1 LVTFPQFGIFGSS
14 STGGVRGGGQANNVF
29 LRSYRAYSSAFFG
42 KQEIDKG
49 NKSKAFLTFA
59 SHLARI
65 SPARTG

>member
-1 LVTFPQFGIFGSS
+1 MFGSS
-14 STGGVRGGGQANNVF
+14 GAGGGRGGGPVNNVF

-49 NKSKAFLTFA
+49 NKSKALLTFA

-65 SPARTG
+65 SPSRAG